1 MSDLKTKLYDT
12 HISLGGHM
20 VSFGGYLLPAHFSGI
35 KHEHEIV
42 RSKVGLFDVS
52 HMGEFII
59 SGNDALSFLQRV
71 TVNDIELLNVGQAQ
85 YSAMCY
91 DDGGIIDDLIIY
103 RQEDHYMMVVNASNR
118 EKNIKWLEKNCE
130 GNVHLKDISDD
141 MGLIAVQGPRSRE
154 VLQML
159 TDNNLRSVEFYN
171 FIYGYFISVLRVSLQ
186 PNPTG
191 SIPYSDPASKIEFH
205 RSTRKLVFA

>member
-20 VSFGGYLLPAHFSGI
+20 VSFGGYLLPIHFSGI
-35 KHEHEIV
+35 NHEHEIV

-91 DDGGIIDDLIIY
+91 DDGGIIDDLIVY

-130 GNVHLKDISDD
+130 YNVHLEDISDD

-154 VLQML
+154 VIQKCIE
-159 TDNNLRSVEFYN
+159 DPSIIENENLPFM
-171 FIYGYFISVLRVSLQ
+171 GFIS
-186 PNPTG
+186 T
-191 SIPYSDPASKIEFH
+191 
-205 RSTRKLVFA
+205 KLK